1 MENNV
6 ETVLTGNAENTVI
19 NAEMQNIDEN
29 AGVEIF
35 EPPVSTE
42 DEQTPEANT
51 PKTENT
57 AKVTPKV
64 EKKTEVKAATDATAT
79 DATTADTADT
89 TGLVDAQTE
98 ETTETV
104 LVVDETPA
112 SALANSNE
120 ALVMTAYVAII
131 VVAVA
136 TLGMMIMNFVKNFRD
151 GLPKSKKAKKSKKK
165 AKKSK
170 KTAKSKKKAKTTK
183 TKKK

>member
-42 DEQTPEANT
+42 NEKTPEANT

-64 EKKTEVKAATDATAT
+64 EKKTEVKAATDATTT
-79 DATTADTADT
+79 DATTADT
-89 TGLVDAQTE
+89 TGLVDTQTE

-131 VVAVA
+131 VVAA
-136 TLGMMIMNFVKNFRD
+136 TALGMMMMNFVKNFRD

-165 AKKSK
+165 SKKSK